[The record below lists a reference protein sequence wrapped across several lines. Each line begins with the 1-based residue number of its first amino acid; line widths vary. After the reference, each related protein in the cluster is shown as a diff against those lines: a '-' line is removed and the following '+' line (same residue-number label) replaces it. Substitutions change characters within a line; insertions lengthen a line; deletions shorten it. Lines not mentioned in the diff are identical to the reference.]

1 MSFRLRL
8 ATLAMR
14 LFVRPRLVRTL
25 TPQAARRDL
34 DFCGRFVFRAPPY
47 LLHLPGA
54 AFDWISV
61 GRVREDRVILYLHGG
76 AYLAGS
82 PLSHAPLLGR
92 ISQLSGLA
100 VAAARYPLAPEHPA
114 PAQFDAAV
122 AAHAALLECGYA
134 PGQII
139 LGGDSAG
146 GGVAL
151 ALLADLCRRGK
162 HPAGLFGCSPWTD
175 LAMTGAS
182 LRENAATDPLL
193 PLQRMR
199 ETVDLVKGGL
209 AVDDP
214 RLSPLYARFDRPPPV
229 FLQVGSTEILRDDS
243 RRIAKILTEAGGR
256 VILQEWPGAP
266 HVWQLLDGYVPEARS
281 ALVDLA
287 AFLRSLPLD
296 AGPSGPANDFPAKN
310 QA

>member
-34 DFCGRFVFRAPPY
+34 DFAGRHLFRAPPF

-54 AFDWISV
+54 AFDWVSV
-61 GRVREDRVILYLHGG
+61 GRVRDDRVILYFHGG
-76 AYLAGS
+76 AYVAGS

-92 ISQLSGLA
+92 ISKLSGLA

-122 AAHAALLECGYA
+122 AAHAALMDCGYA

-146 GGVAL
+146 GGLAL
-151 ALLADLCRRGK
+151 ALLAELCRRGQ
-162 HPAGLFGCSPWTD
+162 HPAGLFAFSPWTD

-182 LRENAATDPLL
+182 LVENVGADPVL
-193 PLQRMR
+193 PVQRMQ
-199 ETVDLVKGGL
+199 ETVDQLKGNL
-209 AVDDP
+209 SVTDP
-214 RLSPLYARFDRPPPV
+214 RISPLYARFDAPPPV

-243 RRIAKILTEAGGR
+243 RRMAEILVKAGGR
-256 VILQEWPGAP
+256 VTLQEWPGAP
-266 HVWQLLDGYVPEARS
+266 HVWQLLDGYVPEARA

-287 AFLRSLPLD
+287 GFLHGLRPQAD
-296 AGPSGPANDFPAKN
+296 PVANA
-310 QA
+310 